1 MKGILLATACTTFL
15 AVASASAQSPD
26 VFTVYF
32 GLNRS
37 TLDTAAMRVIDDA
50 AARYAAT
57 GTADVVVA
65 GHADRS
71 GSAALNQALSERRA
85 QVVKAALERKGVPV
99 SSMTIEADGETNL
112 AVATADGVQE
122 ARNRRVVI
130 TLETPAPAP
139 VAAAPS
145 PEPTPMA
152 AAEPAPEPMKRGMF
166 NLGLLYG
173 FNMED
178 QGGTGSDDKSSHLA
192 GVNIGFDYAVTS
204 FMALSLEQAG
214 FYNFLTEKDGF
225 GGRSAA
231 GLDFGVLKGGV
242 IPHIGGNIGYLYGSG
257 IEDSAFA
264 GPEIGINLFGF
275 DAKVAYDMPFNR
287 SADSGIVTATVGTGI
302 RF

>member
-1 MKGILLATACTTFL
+1 MKGTLLATVCTAFF
-15 AVASASAQSPD
+15 AVASAHAQAPD

-32 GLNRS
+32 GLNRAN
-37 TLDTAAMRVIDDA
+37 LDAAAMKVIDDA
-50 AARYAAT
+50 AARYTAT
-57 GTADVVVA
+57 GTANVAVA

-71 GSAALNQALSERRA
+71 GSAEHNQALSQRRA
-85 QVVKAALERKGVPV
+85 EAVKAALEKRGVPV
-99 SSMTIEADGETNL
+99 SSMTIEAEGENNP
-112 AVATADGVQE
+112 AVATADGVRE

-130 TLETPAPAP
+130 SMEVPAPAP
-139 VAAAPS
+139 MAEAAPA
-145 PEPTPMA
+145 P
-152 AAEPAPEPMKRGMF
+152 AAEPAPVVEERQRAKF

-173 FNMED
+173 FNMQD

-192 GVNIGFDYAVTS
+192 GVNLGFDYALTS

-214 FYNFLTEKDGF
+214 FYNFLTEKDGL

-231 GLDFGVLKGGV
+231 GLNFGFLKDGV

-264 GPEIGINLFGF
+264 GPEIGVNLFGF

-287 SADSGIVTATVGTGI
+287 SADSGVVVATVGTGI